1 MRSPSC
7 LLWYVACALCDQ
19 TEGEVFS
26 ELCILLLPVHIIN
39 QSSQHLST
47 HNNSIAQFYSHKE
60 TNASAQRTAGIP
72 NLVFISS
79 ALTDSVYS
87 I

>member
-1 MRSPSC
+1 MWRFSDRGWAASLMRSPSC

-47 HNNSIAQFYSHKE
+47 YNDSIAQFTVTKK
-60 TNASAQRTAGIP
+60 RTHRPKGRQEFRI
-72 NLVFISS
+72 
-79 ALTDSVYS
+79 
-87 I
+87 